1 MKKGKA
7 IQSDLKEEIMG
18 LREEWAEIWRQTLNA
33 EIPKKSSEIHLID
46 PDRDPVLI
54 AGPFAQRL
62 FP

>member
-1 MKKGKA
+1 M
-7 IQSDLKEEIMG
+7 QSDLKEEIMG

-54 AGPFAQRL
+54 AGIFD
-62 FP
+62 